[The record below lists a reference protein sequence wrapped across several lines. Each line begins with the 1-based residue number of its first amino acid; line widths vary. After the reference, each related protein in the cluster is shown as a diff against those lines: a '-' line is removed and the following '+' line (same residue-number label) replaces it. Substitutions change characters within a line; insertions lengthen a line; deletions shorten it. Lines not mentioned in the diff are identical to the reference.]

1 MQDLPELP
9 HYVSDCVWCG
19 SGVCDGGT
27 LVSPGALDHDT
38 HLSSHMCLVSMDDN
52 EWTGKR
58 GGGGGGGDKSVN
70 VLSSTCV
77 VVF

>member
-1 MQDLPELP
+1 MQDILELP
-9 HYVSDCVWCG
+9 YNVSDCVWSW

-38 HLSSHMCLVSMDDN
+38 HLPSHMCLVSVDEN

-58 GGGGGGGDKSVN
+58 EREGEGGDKSVN